1 MKTDDLIRALAADL
15 GHPSRRAARRPVW
28 ADLVAA
34 TVIMAIPSF
43 AAIWFG
49 LARSPHLAHGPGL
62 TLAIT
67 LAAAGLLGAGALA
80 AVAAAS
86 RPETALRAGW
96 AVLPALLLAGGIVME
111 LVRAGTGDWWFRLMG
126 DRPLACFACV
136 FLLSL
141 PMLGGMLLAL
151 RRGAPARPRA
161 TGAMAGL
168 AAGGFA
174 AAMYMLHCPEA
185 SLLFIAAWHVPAI
198 LLTAGLGA
206 WAGGRLLRW

>member
-15 GHPSRRAARRPVW
+15 EGMSPGTALRPLW
-28 ADLVAA
+28 ADLVLA
-34 TVIMAIPSF
+34 TAVMAVPSF
-43 AAIWFG
+43 AVIWFG
-49 LARSPHLAHGPGL
+49 LARSPHLAHGLGL
-62 TLAIT
+62 TLGT
-67 LAAAGLLGAGALA
+67 TVAAAGLLGAGALA
-80 AVAAAS
+80 AVAAAA
-86 RPETALRAGW
+86 RPEARLRTGW
-96 AVLPALLLAGGIVME
+96 AVIPALLMAGGIVVE
-111 LVRAGTGDWWFRLMG
+111 LARAGTGGWWQRLVG
-126 DRPLACFACV
+126 DQPLACLACV

-174 AAMYMLHCPEA
+174 AAMYTLHCPEG
-185 SLLFIAAWHVPAI
+185 SLMFIAAWHIPAI
-198 LLTAGLGA
+198 LLVAGLGA